1 MFHMSVNIQSWHTVH
16 IFINIDIFH
25 IWSASH
31 RASTLQVKTS
41 SSNFISIALHSY
53 MCGTGLSYAPFV
65 LCYFFVVFILWKW
78 IHLLLLECFIPFMVF
93 FFLFRRLYGQIH
105 FLVFGIR
112 LICPLAPWFA
122 SQLYTVA
129 LFLDSFL
136 NLNLFYFWAFL

>member
-1 MFHMSVNIQSWHTVH
+1 MLNTQRRHTVH
-16 IFINIDIFH
+16 IFINIDVFH

-65 LCYFFVVFILWKW
+65 LFLCVHSLKMISFLVVRMFHSIYG
-78 IHLLLLECFIPFMVF
+78 F

-112 LICPLAPWFA
+112 LICPLAPRIA
-122 SQLYTVA
+122 SQLYTPA

-136 NLNLFYFWAFL
+136 NLILFYFRAFL